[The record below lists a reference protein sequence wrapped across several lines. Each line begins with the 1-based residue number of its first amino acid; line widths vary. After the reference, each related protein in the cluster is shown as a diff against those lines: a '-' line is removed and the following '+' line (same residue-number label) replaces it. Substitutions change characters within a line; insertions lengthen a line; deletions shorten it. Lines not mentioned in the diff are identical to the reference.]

1 MPNAIVHF
9 EIIGRDAPKL
19 REFYSAVFGWRF
31 DTDSPVSPAV
41 SDAGNY
47 GFTTST
53 VGDGVPGGVGG
64 GPAFEPHCIIYIG
77 VEDVEKALQ
86 DVVRLGGKRVF
97 GPERSPGTS
106 LVVGQFTDPEGTLVG
121 VAGSN

>member
-19 REFYSAVFGWRF
+19 RQFYSALFGWQF
-31 DTDSPVSPAV
+31 DTDGPVSSAV

-47 GFTTST
+47 GFTESSKAE
-53 VGDGVPGGVGG
+53 GVPGGVGG
-64 GPAFEPHCIIYIG
+64 GPSFQPHSLIYIG

-97 GPERSPGTS
+97 GPERSPGSS
-106 LVVGQFTDPEGTLVG
+106 LVVAQFTDPEGTLVG